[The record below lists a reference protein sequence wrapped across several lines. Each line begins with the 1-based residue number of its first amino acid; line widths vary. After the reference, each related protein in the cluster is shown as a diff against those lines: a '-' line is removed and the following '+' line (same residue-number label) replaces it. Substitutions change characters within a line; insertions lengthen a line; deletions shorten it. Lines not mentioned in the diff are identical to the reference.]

1 MGAMQ
6 RARANSRVARRR
18 QRSAQ
23 HAVDGLPP
31 RRPLND
37 LKRNQKEVICYCR
50 IYSFNGLQGL

>member
-23 HAVDGLPP
+23 QAVDGLPTSP
-31 RRPLND
+31 PLND
-37 LKRNQKEVICYCR
+37 L
-50 IYSFNGLQGL
+50 SGDGLFFVDPGGGKMGGVET